1 MKDSPSAPMTFSM
14 EVEPSVDTVP
24 VTAALSLSSLLSVLL
39 LLSLPQ
45 AAKLRVSISVSS
57 SAMIFFI

>member
-1 MKDSPSAPMTFSM
+1 MTFSM
-14 EVEPSVDTVP
+14 EVDPSVDTVP
-24 VTAALSLSSLLSVLL
+24 VTAALSLLSLLSVLL

-45 AAKLRVSISVSS
+45 AARLRVSISVSI